1 MADRSISQ
9 LNGLAAPE
17 LEALINNAAEG
28 LFVLQFEGTARQ
40 FTGNNF
46 ATWLTSLAGGKG
58 GIDSITLQ
66 GTVGLV
72 DTYQINYVNSLAN
85 KEPTTFTVTNGKSV
99 TDITVYYALT
109 NKPSPVPNK
118 SAFSTKVPTLTSTN
132 RYLWSY
138 TKLTFDDIDNPTWES
153 PIAIIGVWGDKGDQ
167 TYVHIRWKA
176 DDEESELLTTPS
188 NYIGIATSTNSVAP
202 TDPDKYAWYL
212 YKGETGDPATIDTES
227 VKYGI
232 SDSLTN
238 EPSIWHDTI
247 PSEVDP
253 GKYLWARTTI
263 QFNSGNPI
271 IRDSVSYMGRNGDG
285 SVNKVA
291 GRFPDGTGNIQLTAA
306 DIDAIPNTAN
316 SVTANNL
323 APEAISKVFTA
334 TITNDGWSGS
344 GDWFSKTMTITGLT
358 EGSNYTV
365 DVQGS
370 TSGGESRQDIIDAW
384 SVIDSITISDN
395 SLTAYATE
403 VPEVSIPIKILRITK

>member
-17 LEALINNAAEG
+17 LEALINNTTEG
-28 LFVLQFEGTARQ
+28 LFVLQFEGTARK
-40 FTGNNF
+40 FTGNDF
-46 ATWLTSLAGGKG
+46 ATWLTSLAQGRG
-58 GIDSITLQ
+58 GISSIEKVD
-66 GTVGLV
+66 TVGLV
-72 DTYQINYVNSLAN
+72 DTYQINYVNSLV
-85 KEPTTFTVTNGKSV
+85 EPTTFTVTNGKAIK
-99 TDITVYYALT
+99 DITVYYACNNST
-109 NKPSPVPNK
+109 TTAPNK
-118 SAFSTKVPTLTSTN
+118 STFSTTVPTLTKDI
-132 RYLWSY
+132 RCMWSY
-138 TKLTFDDIDNPTWES
+138 TKFTFNDIDNSTLES
-153 PIAIIGVWGDKGDQ
+153 PRAIIGVWGDKGDQ

-176 DDEESELLTTPS
+176 DDEESELLTTP
-188 NYIGIATSTNSVAP
+188 NKYIGIATSTDSDAP
-202 TDPDKYAWYL
+202 TDPARYAWYL

-232 SDSLTN
+232 SDSLDN
-238 EPSIWHDTI
+238 EPSMWYGTI

-271 IRDSVSYMGRNGDG
+271 IRDSISYMGRNGDG

-306 DIDAIPNTAN
+306 DIDAIPNTDN

-334 TITNDGWSGS
+334 EITNDGWSGS
-344 GDWFSKTMTITGLT
+344 GDWFSNTMTITGLT
-358 EGSNYTV
+358 DGSNYIV

-370 TSGGESRQDIIDAW
+370 PVGGESRQAIIDAW

-395 SLTAYATE
+395 SLTVYATE
-403 VPEVSIPIKILRITK
+403 KPEVDIPIKILRITK